1 MLVIMR
7 VDIRGDQCAVGSG
20 LSILVDINRQD
31 TSKAD
36 LKFDASILV
45 KVVIPDIL
53 CED

>member
-1 MLVIMR
+1 MLVIMC
-7 VDIRGDQCAVGSG
+7 VNIRGNQSAVGSG
-20 LSILVDINRQD
+20 FSIFVDIDRQD

-45 KVVIPDIL
+45 EVVIPDIL